1 MSRSSLSKGSSF
13 KKRRGGS
20 LWNLELVGG
29 GEGLGVEKY
38 WVLREAG
45 KNLQFPHKEASGKT
59 ASEEDL
65 CPRPQSDRRRNEGA
79 SELGM

>member
-1 MSRSSLSKGSSF
+1 MSSLSKENSF
-13 KKRRGGS
+13 KKKKKAVYGTWS
-20 LWNLELVGG
+20 WWGG
-29 GEGLGVEKY
+29 GKWLGVEKY